1 MESPQMYD
9 LSDAV
14 VKPNLLSVANKAK
27 LGGPYGEEFGDLAD
41 LGASEVSL
49 DLQAFVNDPHF
60 SDGIFPDIVDGKGLG
75 VGLGGRVAAPS
86 ATCSGLTYPSGGY
99 LPPAQPTACAGPP
112 RLPAATSHIPVKKDP
127 DASEYHAYRPPP
139 GSAYPGVNVYSPAY
153 TSLTPSSSGG
163 MTASRPA
170 APAPARPAASKQPGG
185 GSKRVD
191 RTSEEYRRRRE
202 RNNVAVRRSREK
214 AKVRSRETEER
225 VKLLARENDGLHKR
239 IEILSKELNV
249 LKNLFANVGVLPD
262 QLHREIAKHLGDGF
276 NRPQPPSGL

>member
-1 MESPQMYD
+1 MGSGEAELTD
-9 LSDAV
+9 
-14 VKPNLLSVANKAK
+14 VANKAK

-60 SDGIFPDIVDGKGLG
+60 SDGIFP
-75 VGLGGRVAAPS
+75 RHRRRRAAVRS
-86 ATCSGLTYPSGGY
+86 A
-99 LPPAQPTACAGPP
+99 
-112 RLPAATSHIPVKKDP
+112 
-127 DASEYHAYRPPP
+127 
-139 GSAYPGVNVYSPAY
+139 
-153 TSLTPSSSGG
+153 
-163 MTASRPA
+163 
-170 APAPARPAASKQPGG
+170 
-185 GSKRVD
+185 VD